1 MTGAENERGE
11 QIFVFLVC
19 VLTGVASGVVYEVF
33 YILRKLFPSAFSIA
47 FDVAFFLVFAGMSI
61 FASVLFA
68 FPNFRVYMY
77 LGNALGLILYLK
89 SIHLIV
95 AFLWK
100 LCYNKA
106 RKVLKRRKSTKNS
119 KKKEVHSI

>member
-1 MTGAENERGE
+1 MDAAN

-61 FASVLFA
+61 FASVCVSEFSGIY
-68 FPNFRVYMY
+68 V
-77 LGNALGLILYLK
+77 
-89 SIHLIV
+89 S
-95 AFLWK
+95 
-100 LCYNKA
+100 
-106 RKVLKRRKSTKNS
+106 RKRFGVDIIFEKYPFNSCFFVETVL
-119 KKKEVHSI
+119 

>member
-1 MTGAENERGE
+1 MDAAN

-95 AFLWK
+95 CFFVET
-100 LCYNKA
+100 
-106 RKVLKRRKSTKNS
+106 VL
-119 KKKEVHSI
+119 

>member
-1 MTGAENERGE
+1 MDAAN

-61 FASVLFA
+61 FASVLFT

>member
-1 MTGAENERGE
+1 MDAAN

-77 LGNALGLILYLK
+77 LGGTTLNLNRTSSKRNKEKEYELSLWGVQQYWTPILL
-89 SIHLIV
+89 
-95 AFLWK
+95 
-100 LCYNKA
+100 
-106 RKVLKRRKSTKNS
+106 
-119 KKKEVHSI
+119 